1 MREAEDVVVFAF
13 FLYFGGNVQ
22 IQLLLAKH
30 ISEHDAIRP

>member
-22 IQLLLAKH
+22 IQSLNLWNCFDLRK
-30 ISEHDAIRP
+30 S